1 MMFLCIY
8 EYLFLLDL
16 YDNNYVIT
24 TQETHT
30 LWRLLLEACAYI
42 LYIVMLP
49 SGSVKRSV
57 YRTGL
62 DPYTGQVW
70 IRIPDRCGSVYRTG
84 LDPESGL
91 ESLLQSALHFPTPS
105 GYRHPQ
111 NLKKKKSHFCHILSF
126 PPPLLPIKQIS
137 HQTQRI
143 YC

>member
-1 MMFLCIY
+1 MFLYIY

-62 DPYTGQVW
+62 DP
-70 IRIPDRCGSVYRTG
+70 
-84 LDPESGL
+84 ESGL

-111 NLKKKKSHFCHILSF
+111 NFNKKKSHFCQFSF
-126 PPPLLPIKQIS
+126 APPPFFLLFSPLSPFFPYQLL
-137 HQTQRI
+137 RI
-143 YC
+143 FYIILIQFFLWYIFSL